1 MSGTLIVW
9 KAPPVEDEDAAARL
23 LHDFYAT
30 GDESAFEPSD
40 DVARFYDDL
49 MALYPPL
56 EDVDVEDVGLAP
68 SWSSTPERSDR
79 VVCLNYSWSAPDAL
93 LSDVERLAREHGLVL
108 YDPQGPAVLDP
119 DDPHTEYVPSKREIL
134 RVTLICLGGLLV
146 AIGAWYASITVLS
159 WVVIAV
165 AGFLALM
172 AAYTLCVYV
181 RQAQQRHRS

>member
-1 MSGTLIVW
+1 MGGTLIVW

-30 GDESAFEPSD
+30 GDESALEPSD
-40 DVARFYDDL
+40 DVAGFYDDL

-56 EDVDVEDVGLAP
+56 EGADVEDGDVAP

-79 VVCLNYSWSAPDAL
+79 VVCMNYGWSAPDAL
-93 LSDVERLAREHGLVL
+93 LDDIERLAREHGLVL
-108 YDPQGPAVLDP
+108 YDPQGPYVLGP
-119 DDPHTEYVPSKREIL
+119 DDPQTEFVANKREIL

-146 AIGAWYASITVLS
+146 AVGAWYASITVVS

-165 AGFLALM
+165 AGFLAVM
-172 AAYTLCVYV
+172 AAYTLCVYA
-181 RQAQQRHRS
+181 RQAQQRRRS